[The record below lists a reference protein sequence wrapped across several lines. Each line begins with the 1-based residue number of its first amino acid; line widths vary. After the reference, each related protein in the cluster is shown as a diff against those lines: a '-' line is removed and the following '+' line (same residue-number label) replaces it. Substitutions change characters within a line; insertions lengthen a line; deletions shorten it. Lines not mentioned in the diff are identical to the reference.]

1 MNNSVMIV
9 LELDIYC
16 IAKFID
22 FVAIQLQLAIFL
34 YLQQFY

>member
-9 LELDIYC
+9 LDIYC